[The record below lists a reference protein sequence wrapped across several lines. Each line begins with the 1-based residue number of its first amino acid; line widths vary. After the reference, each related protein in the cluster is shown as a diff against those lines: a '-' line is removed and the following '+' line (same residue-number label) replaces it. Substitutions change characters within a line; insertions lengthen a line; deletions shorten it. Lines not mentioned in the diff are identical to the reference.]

1 MVPNTLYSVHI
12 DTASNGGEKGPQQH
26 ALTLAGLRNPHALKQ
41 LVWAMKRKTRSLE
54 STAGD
59 SSANTADM
67 VALLQDIRE
76 ELRQN
81 NKAMREMRAPQ
92 QEQNTDLPPVNPIV

>member
-1 MVPNTLYSVHI
+1 
-12 DTASNGGEKGPQQH
+12 
-26 ALTLAGLRNPHALKQ
+26 
-41 LVWAMKRKTRSLE
+41 MKRKTRSLE

-92 QEQNTDLPPVNPIV
+92 QEAQNTDLPPVNPIV